1 LVKIFYSKL
10 ALSDLN
16 RITDFLIAQQPSA
29 VHSTLDLIDEAISLL
44 VRHPLIGRSVEADL
58 RELVISHGRSG
69 YVALYSFEQA
79 HGLVNILAL
88 RHQRESGFDFE
99 LQEPNQAD

>member
-1 LVKIFYSKL
+1 MVKIFYSKL
-10 ALSDLN
+10 ALTDLN
-16 RITDFLIAQQPSA
+16 RITDFLLAQQPSA
-29 VHSTLDLIDEAISLL
+29 VHPTLDLIDEAISLL
-44 VRHPLIGRSVEADL
+44 VRHPLIGRSVEVGL

-79 HGLVNILAL
+79 HGLVNILAI

-99 LQEPNQAD
+99 LQDPN